1 MVRSLVIGA
10 IAFAGTLLGSLSGG
24 STSILTTPTWLVL
37 GFPLATAIG
46 ADKIA
51 GAFWTLL
58 GSRNYL
64 RHRAWDRKL
73 LAAMV
78 PLGLAGAILGTLA
91 TSRLPP
97 GPLERVVGGMIVV
110 VVAVVALRP
119 RFGVEAG
126 PPRLTRRVTVA
137 GAVPFG
143 FYEGLFG
150 SGNSIFVTLFLA
162 AGRGFDLP
170 RALGHYYLMASAW
183 CALAAISYGAQG
195 FFDPALAVPATLGA
209 VAGGY
214 LGSRIGA
221 RRGAPFL
228 RVVFV
233 LAGLGLGGKLLLGR

>member
-1 MVRSLVIGA
+1 MVRSLLIGA
-10 IAFAGTLLGSLSGG
+10 IAFTGTMLGSLSGG
-24 STSILTTPTWLVL
+24 STSILTTPSWLAL
-37 GFPLATAIG
+37 GFPLPTAIG

-64 RHRAWDRKL
+64 RRRSSDRKL

-78 PLGLAGAILGTLA
+78 PLGLVGAALGTLA

-97 GPLERVVGGMIVV
+97 GPLERVVGGLI
-110 VVAVVALRP
+110 VAVVGIVALRP
-119 RFGVEAG
+119 RFGVRAAS
-126 PPRLTRRVTVA
+126 PRLTHRVTAV
-137 GAVPFG
+137 GALPFG

-162 AGRGFDLP
+162 LGRGFDLP
-170 RALGHYYLMASAW
+170 GALGHYYLMASAW
-183 CALAAISYGAQG
+183 CALAAVSYGFQG
-195 FFDPALAVPATLGA
+195 FFDPSLAIPATVGA

-221 RRGAPFL
+221 GRGAPFL

-233 LAGLGLGGKLLLGR
+233 LAGLVLGGKLLLGR